1 MRREK
6 TELVLHL
13 SQLNICSQAQNVCEW
28 ITDTIRDILENV
40 GENSPQRVKLIQCTW
55 SST

>member
-1 MRREK
+1 MRKEK

-13 SQLNICSQAQNVCEW
+13 SQLNIYKPKLYVEW
-28 ITDTIRDILENV
+28 ITDTVRDILEKCWR
-40 GENSPQRVKLIQCTW
+40 EFSPKSKLIQRTW

>member
-1 MRREK
+1 MRKEK

-13 SQLNICSQAQNVCEW
+13 SQLNICSQAQTVCEW
-28 ITDTIRDILENV
+28 ITDTVRDILENV
-40 GENSPQRVKLIQCTW
+40 GENSPQRVKLIQRTW